1 MIKAHTVEPDKHA
14 PYDVL
19 KAEVHRKAMDEIA
32 REMGITLVRT
42 SGSPVVTEA
51 KDLSCAVLDEKVEQ
65 IGFASYVGT
74 HISTSFL
81 GVEAVLR
88 NYTPE
93 DLAEGDA
100 FVVNDPHTSGALH
113 EGDVGVIMPY
123 FHDGELVGWG
133 YVNEHTL
140 DIGGSGVSGFAASAR
155 DCFSEG
161 LRFPGIRFMQEG
173 KFSREW
179 QLFIGNN
186 VRAPAAVLNDMRS
199 MVAAVNT
206 GQRRLSA
213 LINRMGLKQ
222 HREFCEVNKGLTERL
237 VRQRIAAL
245 PDGRYTSK
253 DWIEF
258 DGLGEAMLLEV
269 VCEMD
274 VIGDELKLTFS
285 GESQITGPVNG
296 TLPAVL
302 GQTMNSL
309 QCVLFWD
316 VPVNHGLWQPITID
330 VGPPGTVV
338 NSIPPAPVSFAHV
351 GAGMR
356 IDKLVRDVL
365 SQAITLSSDPAIRAR
380 ACSQPCEGIF
390 ITTLSGLDKRTGN
403 AVVIFPVSPTVGLG
417 GPAQT
422 LCDGQDTYSNTCN
435 LGIGMAPVEVDES
448 TTPVLILWRQIQAS
462 SGGAGIF
469 RGGNGMTTAFQI
481 SGTKQM
487 SGTVSNNGAE
497 VPPRG
502 CGGGWSG
509 SATHYQ
515 IFSQTNIADLHAAGK
530 LPEPETLSGTAQ
542 DLPANTTVT
551 VKEGDVFFV
560 TNGGGG
566 GLGDPLLR
574 NPESVAR
581 DVTDGYVHQ
590 PLAHD
595 VYGVVLSEAG
605 EIDRSATEA
614 RRREIRRERLGK
626 TPSRSLPGDAKFEAG
641 VGIRIEKEAWV
652 CGYCEAELGALGD
665 NYRSSCI
672 ERKRI
677 ASTALAELG
686 MYARARDFKQLE
698 ISDYF
703 CPECASCIR
712 SDVALENE
720 GVVRAPTV
728 DGGVSEVH

>member
-1 MIKAHTVEPDKHA
+1 MTKTHSVKPDKQA
-14 PYDVL
+14 TYDVL

-65 IGFASYVGT
+65 IGFATYVGT

-88 NYTPE
+88 NYNLE

-123 FHDGELVGWG
+123 FYDAELVGWG
-133 YVNEHTL
+133 YVNEHSL

-161 LRFPGIRFMQEG
+161 LRFPGIRFMQKG
-173 KFSREW
+173 KFNREW
-179 QLFIGNN
+179 ELFISNN
-186 VRAPAAVLNDMRS
+186 VRAPSAVLNDMRS

-222 HREFCEVNKGLTERL
+222 HREFCEVNKGLSERL

-258 DGLGEAMLLEV
+258 DGLGEAMLLEL
-269 VCEMD
+269 VCVME
-274 VIGDELKLTFS
+274 VAGNELKLSFS
-285 GESQITGPVNG
+285 GETQITGPVNG
-296 TLPAVL
+296 TLPVVL
-302 GQTMNSL
+302 GQTMNTL
-309 QCVLFWD
+309 QCVLLWD

-338 NSIPPAPVSFAHV
+338 NSTPPAPVSFAHV

-365 SQAITLSSDPAIRAR
+365 TQAISLSSDPAIRER

-390 ITTLSGLDKRTGN
+390 ITTLSGVDNRTGHP
-403 AVVIFPVSPTVGLG
+403 VVIFPVSPTVGLG

-422 LCDGQDTYSNTCN
+422 LGDGQDTYSNTCN

-462 SGGAGIF
+462 SGGAGIS

-481 SGTKQM
+481 TGIREM

-502 CGGGWSG
+502 AGGGWSG
-509 SATHYQ
+509 STTQYQ
-515 IFSQTNIADLHAAGK
+515 IRSQTKLAELVANGK
-530 LPEPETLSGTAQ
+530 LPQPDTLGGTVK

-574 NPESVAR
+574 DATSVAR
-581 DVTDGYVHQ
+581 DVVDGYVHQ
-590 PLAHD
+590 AVAQD

-605 EIDRSATEA
+605 EADHAATET
-614 RRREIRRERLGK
+614 RRSEIRQQRLGRA
-626 TPSRSLPGDAKFEAG
+626 PSRPIHTQGNIEAG
-641 VGIRIEKEAWV
+641 VGVRIHKDTWL
-652 CGYCEAELGALGD
+652 CGYCEHELGSVSD
-665 NYRSSCI
+665 NYRSSCL
-672 ERKRI
+672 ERKGI
-677 ASTALAELG
+677 ASETLSALG
-686 MYARARDFKQLE
+686 MYARARDLKRLV

-703 CPECASCIR
+703 CPECGSCVR
-712 SDVALENE
+712 SDVSLENE
-720 GVVRAPTV
+720 IIVSAPEVSGVI
-728 DGGVSEVH
+728 SEVH